1 MTDDG
6 CVAPLMQMNNA
17 IDALLV
23 CQYLLRMGISSCTAM
38 HMHSGGS
45 RSAPRRRTS
54 CITEDVAPPGVCER
68 ARDSRFQRPS
78 CKQPRALAQL
88 DANVSLGPRRSLVEG
103 APTRLAELSFPA
115 ARGVAASRIP
125 PPTPTS
131 VCGEHKLADAP
142 DGTCTHPHTHRR

>member
-1 MTDDG
+1 MTDG

-23 CQYLLRMGISSCTAM
+23 CQYLLRMGIVVHRDAHAQRGQPFRPKETYI
-38 HMHSGGS
+38 
-45 RSAPRRRTS
+45 
-54 CITEDVAPPGVCER
+54 ITEDVAPPGVCER

-103 APTRLAELSFPA
+103 APTRLAELIFAA

-142 DGTCTHPHTHRR
+142 DGTHPHTHRR